1 MRILSI
7 CYEYPPLGGGGAKVV
22 AGLTSELARAGH
34 TIDLVTMWMP
44 GLPFSER
51 RENFNLIRIP
61 CIRFNRGL
69 CRMWEMPLYL
79 VFSLPVLF
87 YLCIRRHYALN
98 HTHFIFPDG
107 LLSFIINRIFGLP
120 YIITAHGSD
129 VPGYNPDRF
138 ETAHRL
144 LSSVWKR
151 VVGAAD
157 RIVCPSRSIERLIHR
172 QAAFARTTIIPNG
185 IDTGKFQPLREK
197 RDRILVVT
205 RMFERKGVQY
215 LVNALEGLKHDYEVH
230 VVGDGPYLPV
240 LEGRVEEKNLEVK
253 FWGFLDNQSREIRDL
268 YETSKIFVFTSEAE
282 NFPIVLLEAMASG
295 LAIITTEG
303 TGCSEVVGDAA
314 LLVKPRDSAGIRRCL
329 EMLIADPELSRRLG
343 AAARKRLAEK
353 FGWSTVAGKYSLLYR
368 ELAEEHE

>member
-22 AGLTSELARAGH
+22 AGLTAELARAGH

-44 GLPFSER
+44 GLPFRER
-51 RENFNLIRIP
+51 RDNFNLFRIP
-61 CIRFNRGL
+61 CIRLNRGL

-87 YLCIRRHYALN
+87 YLCFRRRYALN

-107 LLSFIINRIFGLP
+107 VLSFIINRIFGLP

-144 LSSVWKR
+144 LSPVWKR
-151 VVGAAD
+151 VVGAAA
-157 RIVCPSRSIERLIHR
+157 RIVCPSRSIEQLILR

-197 RDRILVVT
+197 HDRILVVT

-215 LVNALEGLKHDYEVH
+215 LVNALEGFNHGYEVH

-240 LEGRVEEKNLEVK
+240 LEGRVEEKNLDVR

-314 LLVKPRDSAGIRRCL
+314 LLVKTRDSAGIRRCL

-343 AAARKRLAEK
+343 AAARRRLAEK
-353 FGWSTVAGKYSLLYR
+353 FGWSTVAGKYSLLYS
-368 ELAEEHE
+368 ELNNEHE

>member
-87 YLCIRRHYALN
+87 YLCIRRRYALN

-107 LLSFIINRIFGLP
+107 ILSFIINRIFGLP

-138 ETAHRL
+138 DTAHRL
-144 LSSVWKR
+144 LSAVWW
-151 VVGAAD
+151 V
-157 RIVCPSRSIERLIHR
+157 R
-172 QAAFARTTIIPNG
+172 QTELFVPA
-185 IDTGKFQPLREK
+185 
-197 RDRILVVT
+197 
-205 RMFERKGVQY
+205 
-215 LVNALEGLKHDYEVH
+215 
-230 VVGDGPYLPV
+230 GP
-240 LEGRVEEKNLEVK
+240 
-253 FWGFLDNQSREIRDL
+253 
-268 YETSKIFVFTSEAE
+268 
-282 NFPIVLLEAMASG
+282 
-295 LAIITTEG
+295 
-303 TGCSEVVGDAA
+303 
-314 LLVKPRDSAGIRRCL
+314 
-329 EMLIADPELSRRLG
+329 
-343 AAARKRLAEK
+343 
-353 FGWSTVAGKYSLLYR
+353 
-368 ELAEEHE
+368 

>member
-1 MRILSI
+1 MRILTI

-22 AGLTSELARAGH
+22 AGLTAELARTGH

-44 GLPFSER
+44 GLSF
-51 RENFNLIRIP
+51 RESRGNFNLIRIP
-61 CIRFNRGL
+61 CIRFNKSV
-69 CRMWEMPLYL
+69 CQMWEMPLYL
-79 VFSLPVLF
+79 FFSLPVLF
-87 YLCIRRHYALN
+87 YLCIRHHYALI

-107 LLSFIINRIFGLP
+107 ILSFILKKIFRLP

-138 ETAHRL
+138 KTAHRL
-144 LSSVWKR
+144 LSPIWR
-151 VVGAAD
+151 QVVRAAD
-157 RIVCPSRSIERLIHR
+157 RIVCPSRSIEQLIHK
-172 QAAFARTTIIPNG
+172 QDPSARTIIIPNG

-197 RDRILVVT
+197 HDRILVVT

-215 LVNALEGLKHDYEVH
+215 LINALEGFNHEFEVH
-230 VVGDGPYLPV
+230 VVGDGPYLQT
-240 LEGRVEEKNLEVK
+240 LEGRVEEKNLDIK

-314 LLVKPRDSAGIRRCL
+314 LLVKPSDSAGIRRCL
-329 EMLIADPELSRRLG
+329 EMLIADPDMISKLG
-343 AAARKRLAEK
+343 SAARERLTEK
-353 FGWSTVAGKYSLLYR
+353 FGWAKVAEGYSLLYR
-368 ELAEEHE
+368 DSAHGLE

>member
-1 MRILSI
+1 MRILTI

-22 AGLTSELARAGH
+22 AGLTAELARAGD

-44 GLPFSER
+44 GLRF
-51 RENFNLIRIP
+51 RESRDNFNLIRIP
-61 CIRFNRGL
+61 CIRFNQDV

-79 VFSLPVLF
+79 LFSLPVLV
-87 YLCIRRHYALN
+87 YLCIRHRYALI

-107 LLSFIINRIFGLP
+107 ILSLIVSKIFRLP

-138 ETAHRL
+138 KTTHRL
-144 LSSVWKR
+144 LSPVWKR
-151 VVGAAD
+151 VVAAAAS
-157 RIVCPSRSIERLIHR
+157 IVCPSRYIEQLIHR
-172 QAAFARTTIIPNG
+172 QAPDARTAVIPNG
-185 IDTGKFQPLREK
+185 IDTAKFQPLREK
-197 RDRILVVT
+197 QDRILVVT

-215 LVNALEGLKHDYEVH
+215 LINALEGFNHEFEVH
-230 VVGDGPYLPV
+230 VVGDGPYLQV
-240 LEGRVEEKNLEVK
+240 LEGRVVEKNLDIR

-303 TGCSEVVGDAA
+303 TGCAEVVGDAA

-329 EMLIADPELSRRLG
+329 ERLVADADLTRELGS
-343 AAARKRLAEK
+343 AARKRLTEK
-353 FGWSTVAGKYSLLYR
+353 FGWSNVAREYSSLYR
-368 ELAEEHE
+368 ELKKGHE